1 LKVTESYAGFS
12 SIFVTPEQQQE
23 CNLSSDGGD
32 GTRGDDPDGNS
43 SDIGPFASSSSNLN
57 TSNVSMLS
65 DLEQTNFFSYD
76 PYFSL
81 GEYLISTS
89 QNLEYG
95 NGLSIKMGEQYM
107 TLQDKDGKVYGVTRP
122 RHTFI
127 PSSVIYSSKARY
139 DGQTPSSHRPNLN
152 HHRHHDDSRVELY
165 P

>member
-1 LKVTESYAGFS
+1 
-12 SIFVTPEQQQE
+12 
-23 CNLSSDGGD
+23 
-32 GTRGDDPDGNS
+32 
-43 SDIGPFASSSSNLN
+43 
-57 TSNVSMLS
+57 MLS